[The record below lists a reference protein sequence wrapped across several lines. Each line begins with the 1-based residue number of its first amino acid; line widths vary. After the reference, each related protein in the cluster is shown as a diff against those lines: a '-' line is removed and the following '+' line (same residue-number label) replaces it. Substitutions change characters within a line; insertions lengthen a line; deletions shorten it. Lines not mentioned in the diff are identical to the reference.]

1 MENLMFWNDVVVGSC
16 LLGVFIGLTIFIKKA
31 MKPAYTHNDITR
43 DVVNNDLHDLLQK
56 EKAHFVK

>member
-1 MENLMFWNDVVVGSC
+1 MENLMFWNDVVVGGC
-16 LLGVFIGLTIFIKKA
+16 LLGAGISLTVFIKKA
-31 MKPAYTHNDITR
+31 MKPTYIHNDVTR